1 MPTGLGGPFCLVS
14 PFEADIDITQVNII
28 GTVVL
33 AAVDERASYMYY
45 TCNSLAQVDYRA
57 DQ

>member
-1 MPTGLGGPFCLVS
+1 MPTGLGSPFCLVS

-45 TCNSLAQVDYRA
+45 NSLAQVDYRA